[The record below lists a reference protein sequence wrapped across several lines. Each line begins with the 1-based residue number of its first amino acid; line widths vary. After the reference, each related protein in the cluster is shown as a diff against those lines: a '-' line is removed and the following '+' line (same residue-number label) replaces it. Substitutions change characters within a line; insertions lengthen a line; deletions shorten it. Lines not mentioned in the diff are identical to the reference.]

1 MSEERFPMML
11 VGAFA
16 ALALLLAAVGI
27 YGMVAYSV
35 TQRVPEIGI
44 RMALGATKTNVTS
57 LFIRQQ
63 MRLVLAGIAIG
74 AVAARILATTLP
86 SLSHILYGIGPS
98 DPVTFAAVSFAM
110 LGIAGLASYIPARR
124 AANVDPVVTLRSD

>member
-1 MSEERFPMML
+1 LVLLIACANVANLML
-11 VGAFA
+11 ARSAARNREFA
-16 ALALLLAAVGI
+16 
-27 YGMVAYSV
+27 
-35 TQRVPEIGI
+35 I
-44 RMALGATKTNVTS
+44 RSALGATKTNVTS

-98 DPVTFAAVSFAM
+98 DPVTFATVSFAM